1 LQVPIDPDEIIEWQH
16 LSKLTDLKISIDDLG
31 HAKALNSLLNLSHVI
46 QRVNIED
53 NRNTIKKKFIR
64 WFKRFREKNIWIN
77 DRLITKDPLC
87 LTLLEK

>member
-1 LQVPIDPDEIIEWQH
+1 MATPFKINR
-16 LSKLTDLKISIDDLG
+16 SKISIDDLG

-53 NRNTIKKKFIR
+53 NRNTIKKKFIG
-64 WFKRFREKNIWIN
+64 WCKRFSEKNICIN

-87 LTLLEK
+87 LTLL